1 MVGQPNLIDQPGTR
15 EYAWDSWPELR
26 QLPTADPAD
35 WPAVVVV
42 AAHPDDEVLGVGG
55 TISILA
61 AAGAR
66 VRLVAVTDG
75 EGSHPRA
82 DPALVART
90 RAAERAAAL
99 GLLCASGIG
108 ASGIGA
114 SGTGASSIGAS
125 GIEVIRLR
133 FPDTGLA
140 AREEELA
147 AALGEQCAGF
157 GVCLAPWEA
166 DAHADH
172 EAAGRAAWRA
182 GRLAGARVLT
192 YPIWMWHWA
201 TPGDRRVP
209 WHRACQVRLPAEVAA
224 RKRAA
229 IDVFASQLT
238 DRGPEVGPVLPAGIV
253 AHFTRSEEVLLQ

>member
-15 EYAWDSWPELR
+15 EYDWDSWPGLR
-26 QLPTADPAD
+26 QLPTVDPAA

-90 RAAERAAAL
+90 RIAETDAAL
-99 GLLCASGIG
+99 SLL
-108 ASGIGA
+108 
-114 SGTGASSIGAS
+114 GAS
-125 GIEVIRLR
+125 GIEVIRLG

-201 TPGDRRVP
+201 APGDRRVP

-229 IDVFASQLT
+229 IDAFASQLT
-238 DRGPEVGPVLPAGIV
+238 DRGPDTGPVLPAGIV
-253 AHFTRSEEVLLQ
+253 AHFTRSEEVLLR

>member
-15 EYAWDSWPELR
+15 EYAWDSWPGLR
-26 QLPTADPAD
+26 QLPTVDPAA

-42 AAHPDDEVLGVGG
+42 AAHPDDEVLGAGG
-55 TISILA
+55 TIAILA

-90 RAAERAAAL
+90 RIAETDAAL
-99 GLLCASGIG
+99 SLL
-108 ASGIGA
+108 
-114 SGTGASSIGAS
+114 GAS
-125 GIEVIRLR
+125 GIEVIRLGY
-133 FPDTGLA
+133 PDTGLA
-140 AREEELA
+140 RREEELA

-201 TPGDRRVP
+201 APGDRRVP

-229 IDVFASQLT
+229 IDAFASQLA
-238 DRGPEVGPVLPAGIV
+238 DRGPELGPVLPAGIV
-253 AHFTRSEEVLLQ
+253 AHFTRSEEVLLR

>member
-15 EYAWDSWPELR
+15 EYAWDSWPGLR
-26 QLPTADPAD
+26 QLPTVDPAA

-42 AAHPDDEVLGVGG
+42 AAHPDDEVLGAGG
-55 TISILA
+55 TIAILA

-90 RAAERAAAL
+90 RIAETDAAL
-99 GLLCASGIG
+99 SLL
-108 ASGIGA
+108 
-114 SGTGASSIGAS
+114 GAS
-125 GIEVIRLR
+125 GIEVIRLG

-140 AREEELA
+140 GREEELA

-201 TPGDRRVP
+201 APGDRRVP

-229 IDVFASQLT
+229 IDAFASQLA
-238 DRGPEVGPVLPAGIV
+238 DRGPELGPVLPAGIV
-253 AHFTRSEEVLLQ
+253 AHFTRSEEVLLR

>member
-1 MVGQPNLIDQPGTR
+1 VVGTPGRTEPDLTGPDLIEPNLIDRPGTG

-26 QLPTADPAD
+26 QLPAVDPRT
-35 WPAVVVV
+35 WPSAVVV

-55 TISILA
+55 TMAILA

-75 EGSHPRA
+75 EGSHPDA
-82 DPALVART
+82 DPAVIART
-90 RAAERAAAL
+90 RIAETAAAL
-99 GLLCASGIG
+99 GLL
-108 ASGIGA
+108 
-114 SGTGASSIGAS
+114 GAS
-125 GIEVIRLR
+125 GIEVVRLG

-140 AREEELA
+140 GREEELA
-147 AALGEQCAGF
+147 GALGAQCAGF

-182 GRLAGARVLT
+182 ARLAGAEVLT

-201 TPGDRRVP
+201 EPGDRRVP
-209 WHRACQVRLPAEVAA
+209 WHRACQVRLATSVAA
-224 RKRAA
+224 RKQDA
-229 IDVFASQLT
+229 IGAFASQLT
-238 DRGPEVGPVLPAGIV
+238 DRGPGTGPVLPAGIV
-253 AHFTRSEEVLLQ
+253 AHFTRSEEVLLR